1 MLIRS
6 IVFFMTFLCL
16 TDISA
21 QTLLSGTVVDSLNQP
36 VRSVSI
42 TYSKPHAA
50 SISGFTQSDD
60 KGKFSLKISLQE
72 DRVQL
77 NFNHLTY
84 GKKTIII
91 PNKSTDNLLVSLT
104 EKAAEL
110 KDVVVET
117 SPIYKRGDTINY
129 SVGAFTSK
137 DDRVIGD
144 IIKKLPGIEMDG
156 SRILYQGKP
165 IQKYAINGLDL
176 LEGKYSIANENL
188 PADAVQSVQ
197 VVENDQPVKI
207 LDSLV
212 FSDRASLNIKLKK
225 FTTTGS
231 GKLGIG
237 ALPLL
242 WDVNLTPM
250 TFNKTFQ
257 SINSYQTNNVGDD
270 VSRQLESY
278 SFGSAFDTD
287 IPESQ
292 LAFAKSFINL
302 HGIITPPFE
311 QKRWLRNNIH
321 MLSTN
326 VLQKLKNNVE
336 IKGNASYINDYRQLA
351 SFARSSITTP
361 GQTIEMTEALEN
373 NFNIN
378 DLRGN
383 ISFVKNEKEIYLRN
397 KTSFGK
403 RWNNDVGNII
413 RNDTDKIYQR
423 KNLSNL
429 YFANKLGAAKFLG
442 KQLVNISS
450 YIHYAETPQ
459 TLTITPGQFAGI
471 LNNDNPYDKVQQQ
484 VAYKKFSTDN
494 YFSFAK
500 GLKGFTL
507 MPKFGVAYDKNTIQS
522 DIAVFN
528 GNTTSPLEDDFI
540 NDIVLNN
547 TRLYANLNIQYR
559 RTRWRMDMQIPVE
572 WSAYKIQN
580 KQTPQNNTKNYL
592 YSNPRF
598 YIIYQ
603 LGNNWETTVSSG
615 YNNSFGAI
623 DQMYTAY
630 LLSSYRNM
638 QRYSTVIPRSRNF
651 TGSLAFNYKN
661 TMKAT
666 FANIYLRYS
675 KGSNDF
681 IYKNDIDENG
691 LNTIELV
698 EQKSY
703 QSSQSVNA
711 DISKFIKDWKTT
723 VKLKGNASV
732 GQSEQIINNVFEK
745 INTQQLGSGLEV
757 NNTLLDYMLFGY
769 NGSISIFQNKLGS
782 KSLAKVL
789 TQKHQFNVSVYP
801 VDNHSLT
808 VNTEYYY
815 NNLQTSK
822 NQVFVDLVYR
832 WALPKKKLD
841 FELACNNLLNNKTFF
856 SVYTYTYTIVENSFE
871 MRPRQFLASVK
882 FRF

>member
-1 MLIRS
+1 MRLKL
-6 IVFFMTFLCL
+6 FLSFVCI
-16 TDISA
+16 ISLNSLDA
-21 QTLLSGTVVDSLNQP
+21 QNIISGKITDSLNSP
-36 VRSVSI
+36 VRNANI
-42 TYSKPHAA
+42 TYKEKNTT
-50 SISGFTQSDD
+50 SILGFAMSETDGSYELIIKSEKDSIEITVNHISF
-60 KGKFSLKISLQE
+60 GKQAIL
-72 DRVQL
+72 
-77 NFNHLTY
+77 
-84 GKKTIII
+84 I
-91 PNKSTDNLLVSLT
+91 PNKTANHNIRLSD
-104 EKAAEL
+104 KAEIM
-110 KDVVVET
+110 KDVIVET

-144 IIKKLPGIEMDG
+144 IIKKLPGIEMQG
-156 SRILYQGKP
+156 SQIFYQGKP
-165 IQKYAINGLDL
+165 IQKYSINGLDL
-176 LEGKYSIANENL
+176 LEGRYSMANDNL
-188 PADAVQSVQ
+188 PVDAVRSVQ
-197 VVENDQPVKI
+197 IVENDQPIKI

-231 GKLGIG
+231 GKIG
-237 ALPLL
+237 VGAKPLL

-250 TFNKTFQ
+250 TFNKNFQ
-257 SINSYQTNNVGDD
+257 TINSYQTNNIGDN
-270 VSRQLESY
+270 VARQLETY
-278 SFGSAFDTD
+278 SFGNAFDQD

-292 LAFAKSFINL
+292 IAFAKSFINL
-302 HGIITPPFE
+302 HDIITPPFE

-321 MLSTN
+321 MFSSN
-326 VLQKLKNNVE
+326 VLQKLKNDVE
-336 IKGNASYINDYRQLA
+336 VKGNISYINDYQQQA
-351 SFARSSITTP
+351 SFAKSKITTP
-361 GQTIEMTEALEN
+361 QQIIEMTEDLAN

-383 ISFVKNEKEIYLRN
+383 VSLMKNDKEIYLRN

-413 RNDTDKIYQR
+413 RNDTDNIYQR

-429 YFANKLGAAKFLG
+429 YFANKLGVAKFLG

-459 TLTITPGQFAGI
+459 TLTITPGQFAHI

-484 VAYKKFSTDN
+484 VLYKKFSTDN
-494 YFSFAK
+494 YLNFAK

-507 MPKFGVAYDKNTIQS
+507 MPKFGVAYDRNTIQS

-528 GNTTSPLEDDFI
+528 GNTTSALEDDFI

-559 RTRWRMDMQIPVE
+559 RTRWRMDMRVPVE
-572 WSAYKIQN
+572 WSLYKIQN
-580 KQTPQNNTKNYL
+580 KHTPQNKTKNYV
-592 YSNPRF
+592 YSNPGF

-603 LGNNWETTVSSG
+603 LGSNWETTVSSG

-630 LLSSYRNM
+630 LLSSYRNI

-661 TMKAT
+661 TLKAT

-703 QSSQSVNA
+703 QSSQSANA

-723 VKLKGNASV
+723 VKLKGNASI
-732 GQSEQIINNVFEK
+732 GQSEQILNNLFEK

-769 NGSISIFQNKLGS
+769 NGSISIFQNKLGNQ
-782 KSLAKVL
+782 SLAKVL